1 MTIIN
6 IEALKYYH
14 RLRKQGF
21 SHDAS
26 RNATLSVFSAN
37 FEDWARRT
45 QRYIGMPMYPEF
57 MKFGIDD
64 AEIISLG
71 SEGDLILSLD
81 RKANRRIN

>member
-1 MTIIN
+1 MIN

-14 RLRKQGF
+14 RLRRQGF
-21 SHDAS
+21 SYGAS
-26 RNATLSVFSAN
+26 RNATLNEFSTT

-64 AEIISLG
+64 AGIISLG
-71 SEGDLILSLD
+71 SESDLILSLD